1 MTDAARHAHFK
12 ANAQALSELFRGLQ
26 EPVVRA
32 MVAVDPWS
40 GAFAVEAQAALG
52 EATAPLWPQMQ
63 AALPGLSGR

>member
-32 MVAVDPWS
+32 MVTVDPWS

-63 AALPGLSGR
+63 AALPALSGR